1 MKFTMIRRIAAL
13 GLILVLAAG
22 IPIQASSASTE
33 KVTEDAASTKSLQEA
48 QDEKAQLEKALKEAQ
63 STIEDL
69 RDSKGDIESKVTELN
84 QQLID
89 ISARITDLENQL
101 TAKSEDIQ
109 ETKDELAGAKERE
122 AQQYADMK
130 VRIQFMYENG
140 QTSYLEAL
148 LSSRNISEFL
158 NSADYIAQ
166 IQSYDRQK
174 LTEYQDTVESIVN
187 LEAQLE
193 QEYTD
198 LEALK
203 STVESNKATVAAMM
217 RQKESELADISG
229 DIEDAQSDADY
240 YAAEIQAQEEL
251 IAAIKRAEAEKAAA
265 GVEEHPY
272 TGGAFRWPC
281 PSSTRVT
288 SDYGTRVSPMSGASS
303 NHKGIDIGASAGA
316 DIIAAADGTVTAASY
331 SSAAGNYVMIDHGG
345 GLYTVYMHASSL
357 LVSPGQTVSAGD
369 VIAKVGST
377 GISTGSH
384 LHFRRLFKWK
394 LRQPVELPG
403 RLMEKVHVGIDRN
416 SLSLDREFLHIL
428 LRIAYR
434 NEGNYGR
441 TKRKYAKRH
450 DRK

>member
-1 MKFTMIRRIAAL
+1 MIRRITAL

-229 DIEDAQSDADY
+229 DIEDAQNDADY

-288 SDYGTRVSPMSGASS
+288 SNYGTRVSPMSGASS

-384 LHFRRLFKWK
+384 LHFG
-394 LRQPVELPG
+394 V
-403 RLMEKVHVGIDRN
+403 
-416 SLSLDREFLHIL
+416 SLNGSYVSPWSYL
-428 LRIAYR
+428 
-434 NEGNYGR
+434 GG
-441 TKRKYAKRH
+441 
-450 DRK
+450 

>member
-1 MKFTMIRRIAAL
+1 MIRRITAL

-33 KVTEDAASTKSLQEA
+33 KVTEDDASTKSLQEA

-63 STIEDL
+63 GTIEDL
-69 RDSKGDIESKVTELN
+69 KDSKGDIESKVTELN

-384 LHFRRLFKWK
+384 LHFG
-394 LRQPVELPG
+394 V
-403 RLMEKVHVGIDRN
+403 
-416 SLSLDREFLHIL
+416 SLNGSYVSPWSYL
-428 LRIAYR
+428 
-434 NEGNYGR
+434 GG
-441 TKRKYAKRH
+441 
-450 DRK
+450 

>member
-1 MKFTMIRRIAAL
+1 MKFTMIRRITAL
-13 GLILVLAAG
+13 GLVLVLAAG
-22 IPIQASSASTE
+22 IPIQASSVATE
-33 KVTEDAASTKSLQEA
+33 KATEDAASTKSLQEA

-69 RDSKGDIESKVTELN
+69 KDSKGDIESKVTELN

-130 VRIQFMYENG
+130 VRIQFMYENW

-384 LHFRRLFKWK
+384 LHFG
-394 LRQPVELPG
+394 V
-403 RLMEKVHVGIDRN
+403 
-416 SLSLDREFLHIL
+416 SLNGSYVSPWSYL
-428 LRIAYR
+428 
-434 NEGNYGR
+434 GG
-441 TKRKYAKRH
+441 
-450 DRK
+450 

>member
-1 MKFTMIRRIAAL
+1 MKFTMIRRITAL

-33 KVTEDAASTKSLQEA
+33 KVTEDDASTKSLQEA

-69 RDSKGDIESKVTELN
+69 KDSKGDIESKVTELN

-331 SSAAGNYVMIDHGG
+331 SSAAGNYVLIDHGG

-384 LHFRRLFKWK
+384 LHFG
-394 LRQPVELPG
+394 V
-403 RLMEKVHVGIDRN
+403 
-416 SLSLDREFLHIL
+416 SLNGSYVSPWSYL
-428 LRIAYR
+428 
-434 NEGNYGR
+434 GG
-441 TKRKYAKRH
+441 
-450 DRK
+450 

>member
-1 MKFTMIRRIAAL
+1 MKFTMIRRITAL
-13 GLILVLAAG
+13 VLILVLAAG
-22 IPIQASSASTE
+22 ISIQASSASTE

-69 RDSKGDIESKVTELN
+69 KDSKGDIESKVTELN

-288 SDYGTRVSPMSGASS
+288 SNYGTRVSPMSGASS

-384 LHFRRLFKWK
+384 LHFG
-394 LRQPVELPG
+394 V
-403 RLMEKVHVGIDRN
+403 
-416 SLSLDREFLHIL
+416 SLNGSYVSPWSYL
-428 LRIAYR
+428 
-434 NEGNYGR
+434 GG
-441 TKRKYAKRH
+441 
-450 DRK
+450 

>member
-1 MKFTMIRRIAAL
+1 MKLTMKRRITAHE
-13 GLILVLAAG
+13 LILVLAAG

-33 KVTEDAASTKSLQEA
+33 KVTEDDASTKSLQEA

-63 STIEDL
+63 GTIEDL
-69 RDSKGDIESKVTELN
+69 KDSKGDIESKVTELN

-384 LHFRRLFKWK
+384 LHFG
-394 LRQPVELPG
+394 V
-403 RLMEKVHVGIDRN
+403 
-416 SLSLDREFLHIL
+416 SLNGSYVSPWSYL
-428 LRIAYR
+428 
-434 NEGNYGR
+434 GG
-441 TKRKYAKRH
+441 
-450 DRK
+450 

>member
-1 MKFTMIRRIAAL
+1 MKFTMIRRITAL
-13 GLILVLAAG
+13 GLMLVLAAG

-33 KVTEDAASTKSLQEA
+33 KVTEDDASTKSLQEA

-69 RDSKGDIESKVTELN
+69 KDSEGDIESKVTELN

-229 DIEDAQSDADY
+229 DIEDAQGDADY

-384 LHFRRLFKWK
+384 LHFG
-394 LRQPVELPG
+394 V
-403 RLMEKVHVGIDRN
+403 
-416 SLSLDREFLHIL
+416 SLNGSYVSPWSYL
-428 LRIAYR
+428 
-434 NEGNYGR
+434 GG
-441 TKRKYAKRH
+441 
-450 DRK
+450 

>member
-1 MKFTMIRRIAAL
+1 MKFTMIRRITAL

-272 TGGAFRWPC
+272 TGGVFRWPC

-384 LHFRRLFKWK
+384 LHFG
-394 LRQPVELPG
+394 V
-403 RLMEKVHVGIDRN
+403 
-416 SLSLDREFLHIL
+416 SLNGSYVSPWSYL
-428 LRIAYR
+428 
-434 NEGNYGR
+434 GG
-441 TKRKYAKRH
+441 
-450 DRK
+450 

>member
-1 MKFTMIRRIAAL
+1 MKFTMIRRITAL

-69 RDSKGDIESKVTELN
+69 SDSKGDIESKVTELN

-384 LHFRRLFKWK
+384 LHFG
-394 LRQPVELPG
+394 V
-403 RLMEKVHVGIDRN
+403 
-416 SLSLDREFLHIL
+416 SLNGSYVSPWSYL
-428 LRIAYR
+428 
-434 NEGNYGR
+434 GG
-441 TKRKYAKRH
+441 
-450 DRK
+450 

>member
-1 MKFTMIRRIAAL
+1 MKFTMIRRITAL

-33 KVTEDAASTKSLQEA
+33 KVTEDDASTKSLQEA

-63 STIEDL
+63 GTIEDL
-69 RDSKGDIESKVTELN
+69 KDSKGDIESKVTELN

-89 ISARITDLENQL
+89 ISAWITDLENQL

-384 LHFRRLFKWK
+384 LHFG
-394 LRQPVELPG
+394 V
-403 RLMEKVHVGIDRN
+403 
-416 SLSLDREFLHIL
+416 SLNGSYVSPWSYL
-428 LRIAYR
+428 
-434 NEGNYGR
+434 GG
-441 TKRKYAKRH
+441 
-450 DRK
+450 

>member
-1 MKFTMIRRIAAL
+1 MPYRKHMKFTMIRRITAL

-384 LHFRRLFKWK
+384 LHFG
-394 LRQPVELPG
+394 V
-403 RLMEKVHVGIDRN
+403 
-416 SLSLDREFLHIL
+416 SLNGSYVSPWSYL
-428 LRIAYR
+428 
-434 NEGNYGR
+434 GG
-441 TKRKYAKRH
+441 
-450 DRK
+450 

>member
-1 MKFTMIRRIAAL
+1 MKFTMIRRITAL

-33 KVTEDAASTKSLQEA
+33 KVTEDDASTKSLQEA

-63 STIEDL
+63 GTIEDL
-69 RDSKGDIESKVTELN
+69 KDSKGDIESKVTELN

-345 GLYTVYMHASSL
+345 GLYPVYMHASSL

-384 LHFRRLFKWK
+384 LHFG
-394 LRQPVELPG
+394 V
-403 RLMEKVHVGIDRN
+403 
-416 SLSLDREFLHIL
+416 SLNGSYVSPWSYL
-428 LRIAYR
+428 
-434 NEGNYGR
+434 GG
-441 TKRKYAKRH
+441 
-450 DRK
+450 

>member
-22 IPIQASSASTE
+22 ISIQASSASTE

-69 RDSKGDIESKVTELN
+69 KDSKGDIESKVTELN

-288 SDYGTRVSPMSGASS
+288 SNYGTRVSPMSGASS

-384 LHFRRLFKWK
+384 LHFG
-394 LRQPVELPG
+394 V
-403 RLMEKVHVGIDRN
+403 
-416 SLSLDREFLHIL
+416 SLNGSYVSPWSYL
-428 LRIAYR
+428 
-434 NEGNYGR
+434 GG
-441 TKRKYAKRH
+441 
-450 DRK
+450 

>member
-1 MKFTMIRRIAAL
+1 MKFTMIRRITAL
-13 GLILVLAAG
+13 VLILVLAAG

-33 KVTEDAASTKSLQEA
+33 KVTEDDASTKSLQEA

-63 STIEDL
+63 GTIEDL
-69 RDSKGDIESKVTELN
+69 KDSKGDIESKVTELN

-384 LHFRRLFKWK
+384 LHFG
-394 LRQPVELPG
+394 V
-403 RLMEKVHVGIDRN
+403 
-416 SLSLDREFLHIL
+416 SLNGSYVSPWSYL
-428 LRIAYR
+428 
-434 NEGNYGR
+434 GG
-441 TKRKYAKRH
+441 
-450 DRK
+450 

>member
-240 YAAEIQAQEEL
+240 YAAAIQAQEEL

-384 LHFRRLFKWK
+384 LHFG
-394 LRQPVELPG
+394 V
-403 RLMEKVHVGIDRN
+403 
-416 SLSLDREFLHIL
+416 SLNGSYVSPWSYL
-428 LRIAYR
+428 
-434 NEGNYGR
+434 GG
-441 TKRKYAKRH
+441 
-450 DRK
+450 

>member
-1 MKFTMIRRIAAL
+1 MIRRITAL

-33 KVTEDAASTKSLQEA
+33 KVTEDAAPTKSLQEA

-384 LHFRRLFKWK
+384 LHFG
-394 LRQPVELPG
+394 V
-403 RLMEKVHVGIDRN
+403 
-416 SLSLDREFLHIL
+416 SLNGSYVSPWSYL
-428 LRIAYR
+428 
-434 NEGNYGR
+434 GG
-441 TKRKYAKRH
+441 
-450 DRK
+450 

>member
-1 MKFTMIRRIAAL
+1 MKFTMIRRITAL

-33 KVTEDAASTKSLQEA
+33 KVTEDDASTKSLQEA

-63 STIEDL
+63 GTIEDL
-69 RDSKGDIESKVTELN
+69 KDSKGDIESKVTELN

-217 RQKESELADISG
+217 RQKELELADISG

-384 LHFRRLFKWK
+384 LHFG
-394 LRQPVELPG
+394 V
-403 RLMEKVHVGIDRN
+403 
-416 SLSLDREFLHIL
+416 SLNGSYVSPWSYL
-428 LRIAYR
+428 
-434 NEGNYGR
+434 GG
-441 TKRKYAKRH
+441 
-450 DRK
+450 

>member
-1 MKFTMIRRIAAL
+1 MKFTMIRRITAL

-33 KVTEDAASTKSLQEA
+33 KVTEDDASTKSLQEA

-63 STIEDL
+63 GTIEDL
-69 RDSKGDIESKVTELN
+69 KDSKGDIESKVTELN

-217 RQKESELADISG
+217 RQKESEFADISG

-384 LHFRRLFKWK
+384 LHFG
-394 LRQPVELPG
+394 V
-403 RLMEKVHVGIDRN
+403 
-416 SLSLDREFLHIL
+416 SLNGSYVSPWSYL
-428 LRIAYR
+428 
-434 NEGNYGR
+434 GG
-441 TKRKYAKRH
+441 
-450 DRK
+450 

>member
-1 MKFTMIRRIAAL
+1 MIRRITAL

-33 KVTEDAASTKSLQEA
+33 KVTEDDASTKSLQEA

-69 RDSKGDIESKVTELN
+69 KDSKGDIESKVTELN

-384 LHFRRLFKWK
+384 LHFG
-394 LRQPVELPG
+394 V
-403 RLMEKVHVGIDRN
+403 
-416 SLSLDREFLHIL
+416 SLNGSYVSPWSYL
-428 LRIAYR
+428 
-434 NEGNYGR
+434 GG
-441 TKRKYAKRH
+441 
-450 DRK
+450 

>member
-357 LVSPGQTVSAGD
+357 MVSPGQTVSAGD

-384 LHFRRLFKWK
+384 LHFG
-394 LRQPVELPG
+394 V
-403 RLMEKVHVGIDRN
+403 
-416 SLSLDREFLHIL
+416 SLNGSYVSPWSYL
-428 LRIAYR
+428 
-434 NEGNYGR
+434 GG
-441 TKRKYAKRH
+441 
-450 DRK
+450 

>member
-1 MKFTMIRRIAAL
+1 MKFTMIRRITAL

-22 IPIQASSASTE
+22 IPIRASSASTE
-33 KVTEDAASTKSLQEA
+33 KVTEDAAPTKSLQEA

-331 SSAAGNYVMIDHGG
+331 SSAAGNYVMIDHGYGNFVMIDHGG

-384 LHFRRLFKWK
+384 LHFG
-394 LRQPVELPG
+394 V
-403 RLMEKVHVGIDRN
+403 
-416 SLSLDREFLHIL
+416 SLNGSYVSPWSYL
-428 LRIAYR
+428 
-434 NEGNYGR
+434 GG
-441 TKRKYAKRH
+441 
-450 DRK
+450 

>member
-1 MKFTMIRRIAAL
+1 MKFTMIRRITAL
-13 GLILVLAAG
+13 VLILVLAAG
-22 IPIQASSASTE
+22 ISIQASSASTE

-69 RDSKGDIESKVTELN
+69 KDSKGDIESKVTELN

-140 QTSYLEAL
+140 QTSYLEVL

-384 LHFRRLFKWK
+384 LHFG
-394 LRQPVELPG
+394 V
-403 RLMEKVHVGIDRN
+403 
-416 SLSLDREFLHIL
+416 SLNGSYVSPWSYL
-428 LRIAYR
+428 
-434 NEGNYGR
+434 GG
-441 TKRKYAKRH
+441 
-450 DRK
+450 

>member
-1 MKFTMIRRIAAL
+1 MKFTMIRRITAL
-13 GLILVLAAG
+13 GLILVLAAD

-33 KVTEDAASTKSLQEA
+33 KVTEDDASTKSLQEA

-63 STIEDL
+63 GTIEDL
-69 RDSKGDIESKVTELN
+69 KDSKGDIESKVTELN

-384 LHFRRLFKWK
+384 LHFG
-394 LRQPVELPG
+394 V
-403 RLMEKVHVGIDRN
+403 
-416 SLSLDREFLHIL
+416 SLNGSYVSPWSYL
-428 LRIAYR
+428 
-434 NEGNYGR
+434 GG
-441 TKRKYAKRH
+441 
-450 DRK
+450 

>member
-1 MKFTMIRRIAAL
+1 MKFTMIRRITAL

-69 RDSKGDIESKVTELN
+69 KDSKGDIESKVTELN

-331 SSAAGNYVMIDHGG
+331 SSAAGNYVMIDHGN
-345 GLYTVYMHASSL
+345 GLTTLYGHCSQLQARV
-357 LVSPGQTVSAGD
+357 GQTVQAGD
-369 VIAKVGST
+369 IIALSGST
-377 GISTGSH
+377 GRSTGPH
-384 LHFRRLFKWK
+384 LHFEVRVNGERTNP
-394 LRQPVELPG
+394 RAYLPKG
-403 RLMEKVHVGIDRN
+403 
-416 SLSLDREFLHIL
+416 
-428 LRIAYR
+428 
-434 NEGNYGR
+434 
-441 TKRKYAKRH
+441 
-450 DRK
+450 

>member
-1 MKFTMIRRIAAL
+1 MKFTMIRRITAR

-33 KVTEDAASTKSLQEA
+33 KVTEDDASTKSLQEA

-63 STIEDL
+63 GTIEDL
-69 RDSKGDIESKVTELN
+69 KDSKGDIESKVTELN

-384 LHFRRLFKWK
+384 LHFG
-394 LRQPVELPG
+394 V
-403 RLMEKVHVGIDRN
+403 
-416 SLSLDREFLHIL
+416 SLNGSYVSPWSYL
-428 LRIAYR
+428 
-434 NEGNYGR
+434 GG
-441 TKRKYAKRH
+441 
-450 DRK
+450 

>member
-1 MKFTMIRRIAAL
+1 MKFTMIRRITAL

-281 PSSTRVT
+281 PSSTRMT

-384 LHFRRLFKWK
+384 LHFG
-394 LRQPVELPG
+394 V
-403 RLMEKVHVGIDRN
+403 
-416 SLSLDREFLHIL
+416 SLNGSYVSPWSYL
-428 LRIAYR
+428 
-434 NEGNYGR
+434 GG
-441 TKRKYAKRH
+441 
-450 DRK
+450 

>member
-1 MKFTMIRRIAAL
+1 MKFTMIRRITAL

-63 STIEDL
+63 GTIEDL
-69 RDSKGDIESKVTELN
+69 KDSKGDIESKVTELN
-84 QQLID
+84 QQLMD

-331 SSAAGNYVMIDHGG
+331 SSAAGNYGMIDHGG

-384 LHFRRLFKWK
+384 LHFG
-394 LRQPVELPG
+394 V
-403 RLMEKVHVGIDRN
+403 
-416 SLSLDREFLHIL
+416 SLNGSYVSPWSYL
-428 LRIAYR
+428 
-434 NEGNYGR
+434 GG
-441 TKRKYAKRH
+441 
-450 DRK
+450 

>member
-63 STIEDL
+63 GTIEDL

-251 IAAIKRAEAEKAAA
+251 IAAIKRVEAEKAAA

-384 LHFRRLFKWK
+384 LHFG
-394 LRQPVELPG
+394 V
-403 RLMEKVHVGIDRN
+403 
-416 SLSLDREFLHIL
+416 SLNGSYVSPWSYL
-428 LRIAYR
+428 
-434 NEGNYGR
+434 GG
-441 TKRKYAKRH
+441 
-450 DRK
+450 

>member
-1 MKFTMIRRIAAL
+1 MKFTMIRRITAL
-13 GLILVLAAG
+13 VLILVLAAG
-22 IPIQASSASTE
+22 ISIQASSASTE

-203 STVESNKATVAAMM
+203 STVESNKATAAAMM

-384 LHFRRLFKWK
+384 LHFG
-394 LRQPVELPG
+394 V
-403 RLMEKVHVGIDRN
+403 
-416 SLSLDREFLHIL
+416 SLNGSYVSPWSYL
-428 LRIAYR
+428 
-434 NEGNYGR
+434 GG
-441 TKRKYAKRH
+441 
-450 DRK
+450 

>member
-1 MKFTMIRRIAAL
+1 MKFTMIRRITAL

-63 STIEDL
+63 GTIEDL
-69 RDSKGDIESKVTELN
+69 KDSKGDIESKVTELN
-84 QQLID
+84 QQQMD

-384 LHFRRLFKWK
+384 LHFG
-394 LRQPVELPG
+394 V
-403 RLMEKVHVGIDRN
+403 
-416 SLSLDREFLHIL
+416 SLNGSYVSPWSYL
-428 LRIAYR
+428 
-434 NEGNYGR
+434 GG
-441 TKRKYAKRH
+441 
-450 DRK
+450 

>member
-13 GLILVLAAG
+13 VLILVLAAG
-22 IPIQASSASTE
+22 ISIQASSASTE

-84 QQLID
+84 QHLID

-281 PSSTRVT
+281 PT

-384 LHFRRLFKWK
+384 LHFG
-394 LRQPVELPG
+394 V
-403 RLMEKVHVGIDRN
+403 
-416 SLSLDREFLHIL
+416 SLNGSYVSPWSYL
-428 LRIAYR
+428 
-434 NEGNYGR
+434 GG
-441 TKRKYAKRH
+441 
-450 DRK
+450 

>member
-1 MKFTMIRRIAAL
+1 MKFTMIRRITAL
-13 GLILVLAAG
+13 VLILVLAAG

-166 IQSYDRQK
+166 IQSYDIQK

-384 LHFRRLFKWK
+384 LHFG
-394 LRQPVELPG
+394 V
-403 RLMEKVHVGIDRN
+403 
-416 SLSLDREFLHIL
+416 SLNGSYVSPWSYL
-428 LRIAYR
+428 
-434 NEGNYGR
+434 GG
-441 TKRKYAKRH
+441 
-450 DRK
+450 

>member
-1 MKFTMIRRIAAL
+1 MKFTMIRRITAL

-33 KVTEDAASTKSLQEA
+33 KVTEDAAPTKSLQEA

-384 LHFRRLFKWK
+384 LHFG
-394 LRQPVELPG
+394 V
-403 RLMEKVHVGIDRN
+403 
-416 SLSLDREFLHIL
+416 SLNGSYVSPRSYL
-428 LRIAYR
+428 
-434 NEGNYGR
+434 GG
-441 TKRKYAKRH
+441 
-450 DRK
+450 

>member
-1 MKFTMIRRIAAL
+1 MKFTMIRRITAL

-63 STIEDL
+63 GTIEDL

-84 QQLID
+84 QQLMD

-384 LHFRRLFKWK
+384 LHFG
-394 LRQPVELPG
+394 V
-403 RLMEKVHVGIDRN
+403 
-416 SLSLDREFLHIL
+416 SLNGSYVSPWSYL
-428 LRIAYR
+428 
-434 NEGNYGR
+434 GG
-441 TKRKYAKRH
+441 
-450 DRK
+450 